1 MAFLTDFSSVL
12 PEGISPGGDD
22 EKNRHRKGHGRGGGC
37 GWFVAELPACET
49 ASALPPTPRMVLAVF
64 LHAASSFL
72 LPLETEGWG
81 SPPAVVLQE
90 EAQGGDITDV
100 CLWPPGRHGAVR
112 GANPA
117 ARTPTCLDAFLP

>member
-12 PEGISPGGDD
+12 PEGISPGGED
-22 EKNRHRKGHGRGGGC
+22 EKNRHRKGHGRGGGY

-49 ASALPPTPRMVLAVF
+49 VSALPPTPRMALAVF
-64 LHAASSFL
+64 LHTASSFL

-90 EAQGGDITDV
+90 EGPHTRRQHRGRVPLATRSPRCCQGSQP
-100 CLWPPGRHGAVR
+100 CRSHP
-112 GANPA
+112 N
-117 ARTPTCLDAFLP
+117 LP